1 MIDKFNIK
9 DFPDL
14 AGVYLMKNK
23 DKKIIYIGKAKN
35 LKKRVSSYFN
45 RIHSDEKTKELV
57 KKIESIDYI
66 ICNSEIDALILENN
80 LIKKNKPKYNI
91 SLKDEKTY
99 PYIKITQETF
109 PKLSVIRTTKYLDD
123 KQAIYFGPYP
133 YNIYYF
139 IKILKKI
146 FPIRDC
152 NRDMSKAYSRPCLKY
167 HMKTCLGPCV
177 YKNIEI
183 EYKENVRKIIDFL
196 KGDIKEIIKK
206 YKHQM
211 LQASEEMDFE
221 KAILFRE
228 KINNIEKIAINQ
240 ISELG
245 KAVDEDVFVMKVE
258 GEKLFVC
265 VLTIREG
272 KIIGKQS
279 TNQNISNFIIED
291 LFLQVLTLYY
301 MKHPLPNNLILENKY
316 ADYQMHIKEW
326 ALLYKKVNISIF
338 YPKIKSRK
346 MELLDMSLINL
357 EKDMENYYNSKRVV
371 EEALINLFSTLK
383 LKTYPKRIECFDI
396 SNTQGTN
403 PVASMS
409 VAIDGKKAN
418 KEYRKFKIMSK
429 SSPDDFQMMRE
440 VVQRRYSKLDI
451 KELPNLILI
460 DGGKGQLNTVAE
472 ILYGLDLLDKIDLIS
487 IAKKEEEIFKL
498 GENEAYIFSK
508 KDESLK
514 ILQRLR
520 DEAHRFGITYHRQL
534 RGKRIISSELD
545 KIKGIGEKRKELLLK
560 KYKSVKKIK
569 EQSIEELKKILPENI
584 AIELKN
590 TLKGD

>member
-1 MIDKFNIK
+1 
-9 DFPDL
+9 
-14 AGVYLMKNK
+14 
-23 DKKIIYIGKAKN
+23 
-35 LKKRVSSYFN
+35 
-45 RIHSDEKTKELV
+45 
-57 KKIESIDYI
+57 
-66 ICNSEIDALILENN
+66 
-80 LIKKNKPKYNI
+80 
-91 SLKDEKTY
+91 
-99 PYIKITQETF
+99 
-109 PKLSVIRTTKYLDD
+109 
-123 KQAIYFGPYP
+123 
-133 YNIYYF
+133 
-139 IKILKKI
+139 
-146 FPIRDC
+146 
-152 NRDMSKAYSRPCLKY
+152 
-167 HMKTCLGPCV
+167 MKTCLGPCV